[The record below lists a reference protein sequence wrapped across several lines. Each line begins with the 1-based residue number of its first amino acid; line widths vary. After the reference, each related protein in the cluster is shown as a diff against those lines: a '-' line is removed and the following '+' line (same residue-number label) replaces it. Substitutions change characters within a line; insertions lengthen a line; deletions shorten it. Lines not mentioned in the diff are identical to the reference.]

1 MCTGWQD
8 TTSYYGDARSF
19 LFSLYPRIN
28 VYRTTGKA
36 TNYVY
41 LNTKKTFS
49 ELPIGIYIYRNRLAS
64 SLVVCM
70 FVPYVRL
77 TGAL

>member
-1 MCTGWQD
+1 VRTGWQD

-49 ELPIGIYIYRNRLAS
+49 ELPIGI
-64 SLVVCM
+64 SLETQLEPCRSHVCHKVCRATDWGVM
-70 FVPYVRL
+70 
-77 TGAL
+77 

>member
-1 MCTGWQD
+1 VCTGWQD

-49 ELPIGIYIYRNRLAS
+49 ELPIGIFLAIVS
-64 SLVVCM
+64 
-70 FVPYVRL
+70 PQAKYVRL